1 MTNPYQQNQPM
12 QPMPPMDLQAQQ
24 MAFQRAQMQ
33 YEDHKKNPTIAWL
46 LWLFT
51 GGIGGHRY
59 YLGNTGYAIGMTL
72 TLGGL
77 GLWTLIDAFL
87 INGELRKQ
95 NDKIRREVFAMH
107 GIPSMA

>member
-1 MTNPYQQNQPM
+1 MANIYNKQNLSSQELLI
-12 QPMPPMDLQAQQ
+12 LQS
-24 MAFQRAQMQ
+24 
-33 YEDHKKNPTIAWL
+33 ELDKKGKSKTPAWL

-59 YLGNTGYAIGMTL
+59 YMGDIGYAVLMTL

-87 INGELRKQ
+87 INGAI
-95 NDKIRREVFAMH
+95 DKKNEEIERDVMVKLGFNK
-107 GIPSMA
+107 

>member
-1 MTNPYQQNQPM
+1 MTNIYNKQNLSSQELLI
-12 QPMPPMDLQAQQ
+12 LQS
-24 MAFQRAQMQ
+24 
-33 YEDHKKNPTIAWL
+33 ELDKKSKSKTPAWL

-59 YLGNTGYAIGMTL
+59 YMGDIGYAVLMTL

-87 INGELRKQ
+87 INGAI
-95 NDKIRREVFAMH
+95 DKKNEEIERDVMVKL
-107 GIPSMA
+107 GLNK

>member
-1 MTNPYQQNQPM
+1 MTNIYNKQNLSSQELLI
-12 QPMPPMDLQAQQ
+12 LQSELDK
-24 MAFQRAQMQ
+24 RG
-33 YEDHKKNPTIAWL
+33 KSKTPAWL

-59 YLGNTGYAIGMTL
+59 YMGDIGYAVLMTL

-87 INGELRKQ
+87 INGAI
-95 NDKIRREVFAMH
+95 DKKNEEIERDVMVKL
-107 GIPSMA
+107 GINK

>member
-1 MTNPYQQNQPM
+1 MTNIYNKQNLSSQELLI
-12 QPMPPMDLQAQQ
+12 LQS
-24 MAFQRAQMQ
+24 
-33 YEDHKKNPTIAWL
+33 ELDKKGKSKTPAWL

-59 YLGNTGYAIGMTL
+59 YMGDIGYAVLMTL

-87 INGELRKQ
+87 INGAI
-95 NDKIRREVFAMH
+95 DKKNEEIERDVMVKL
-107 GIPSMA
+107 GLNK

>member
-1 MTNPYQQNQPM
+1 MTNIYNKQNLSSQELLI
-12 QPMPPMDLQAQQ
+12 LQS
-24 MAFQRAQMQ
+24 
-33 YEDHKKNPTIAWL
+33 ELDKKGKSKTPAWL

-59 YLGNTGYAIGMTL
+59 YIGDIGYAVLMTL

-87 INGELRKQ
+87 INGAI
-95 NDKIRREVFAMH
+95 DKKNEEIERDVMVKLGFNK
-107 GIPSMA
+107 